1 MNQLV
6 TLTIDGRE
14 VSVPPGTTVL
24 DAARELGI
32 EIPTFCYYVKLSRL
46 GSCRMCLVEIA
57 KMRGLQT
64 ACTTPVRPEMV
75 VRTDTEE
82 VIKARRANLEFLL
95 TNHPLDCPVCD
106 KGGECDLQDYVF
118 KYGPSVSRYVEE
130 KRHKRKARPLSP
142 VIVYDEERCIL
153 CRRCVRF
160 LDEWADDPQLGVFE
174 RGCMSYIDTFPGQ
187 PLDSRFSGNVVD
199 LCPVGALTS
208 RIFRFRARSWELENV
223 PSVCPYCG
231 VGCNTHL
238 GVKMSQLRRI
248 TPRQNPDVNEEW
260 LCDKGRFAHQFVE
273 SPNRLTT
280 PLVRKNGELTPVSW
294 EEALTT
300 IAERLTAII
309 KENGPDSVGGIGSA
323 KATNE
328 ANYLFQRFM
337 RAVVGTNNVDHISR
351 MPEEARAMPPLTKI
365 EETEAIFLIGVNPSE
380 RAPIAELFINEAARR
395 YGAKVIVSDPRRIK
409 LARSAL
415 WLPCRPGAEVA
426 LLNGLARAIIAY
438 KLEGTGH
445 SFEEAEEWGKEAPS
459 SRFEYLALQ
468 VREYTPDKVEEWTD
482 VPIAALDQAT
492 RTLANAWSTLIFY
505 GQALAE
511 GPGWAALNNLALLV
525 GGVEPAY
532 MVGDNN
538 TPGALDVGVVP
549 HLYPGRQSVE
559 DEEVGEQLSQRWGTK
574 LRPDRGLT
582 VKEMMAA
589 LAADTL
595 KALYVMGSNP
605 AAVCPDGR
613 SLPRLDLLIV
623 QDLFLNETAELAD
636 VVLPAASFAEVDGTY
651 TNMTGLVQRIRPALK
666 PPGQARPDPQIIAD
680 LAEAMGHSFHYVS
693 PQVVMDEIAAVAPLY
708 SQISYE
714 ALGESGLQRRLPA
727 PPAWTFMAAPYEP
740 PAVNEDYPFILI
752 TGRLLH
758 DRGVL
763 LTRSAAMEGFVPRPF
778 VELNAADAQALD
790 IAPGEMVTVA
800 SERGS
805 MELEARL
812 SETIC
817 PGCVFVPLHVSE
829 TPVESLLGGEE
840 AITWVKVSKM

>member
-24 DAARELGI
+24 EAAQKLGI

-46 GSCRMCLVEIA
+46 GSCRMCLVEIER
-57 KMRGLQT
+57 MRGLQT

-75 VRTDTEE
+75 VHTNTEA

-106 KGGECDLQDYVF
+106 KGGECQLQDYVF

-142 VIVYDEERCIL
+142 FIVYDEERCIL

-187 PLDSRFSGNVVD
+187 PLDSKFSGNVVD

-208 RIFRFRARSWELENV
+208 RIFRFRARAWELENV

-231 VGCNTHL
+231 VGCNIYL
-238 GVKMSQLRRI
+238 GVKMGQLRRI
-248 TPRQNPDVNEEW
+248 TPRENPNVNEEW

-300 IAERLTAII
+300 ITKRLTAII
-309 KENGPDSVGGIGSA
+309 EENGADSVGGIGSV

-351 MPEEARAMPPLTKI
+351 MPEEARLMPSLTEI
-365 EETEAIFLIGVNPSE
+365 EEVNAIFLIGVNPSE
-380 RAPIAELFINEAARR
+380 RAPIAELFITEAARR
-395 YGAKVIVSDPRRIK
+395 YGAQVIVADPRRIK

-445 SFEEAEEWGKEAPS
+445 TFEEAEKRGKEAPP

-468 VREYTPDKVEEWTD
+468 VREYTPDKVEELTD
-482 VPIAALDQAT
+482 VPTAALYRAT
-492 RTLANAWSTLIFY
+492 RTLANSWSTLIFY
-505 GQALAE
+505 GQALTE
-511 GPGWAALNNLALLV
+511 GARWAALNNLALLV
-525 GGVEPAY
+525 GGSEPGY

-538 TPGALDVGVVP
+538 APGALDMGVVP

-559 DEEVGEQLSQRWGTK
+559 DERVREQLSQRWRTT

-589 LAADTL
+589 AAEGAL

-605 AAVCPDGR
+605 AAVYPAGEDC
-613 SLPRLDLLIV
+613 LQRLGLLIV
-623 QDLFLNETAELAD
+623 QDLFLNETAKLAD

-651 TNMTGLVQRIRPALK
+651 TNMTGLVQRIRPALE
-666 PPGQARPDPQIIAD
+666 PPGQARPDPQIIAA
-680 LAEAMGHSFHYVS
+680 LAEAMGQSFSRVL
-693 PQVVMDEIAAVAPLY
+693 PQAVMDEIAAVAPLY
-708 SQISYE
+708 GHISYE
-714 ALGESGLQRRLPA
+714 VLGENGLRIHLPA
-727 PPAWTFMAAPYEP
+727 PPAWTFMAAPYKP
-740 PAVNEDYPFILI
+740 PAANEDYPFILI
-752 TGRLLH
+752 TGRLLY
-758 DRGVL
+758 DRGTL
-763 LTRSAAMEGFVPRPF
+763 LTLSPAVEGFVPRPF
-778 VELNAADAQALD
+778 VEINAADAQALD
-790 IAPGEMVTVA
+790 IAPGEMVTVSSA
-800 SERGS
+800 AGS
-805 MELEARL
+805 MELEARV
-812 SETIC
+812 SQAIR
-817 PGCVFVPLHVSE
+817 PGCVFVPLHLSE
-829 TPVESLLGGEE
+829 TPVESLLGEE
-840 AITWVKVSKM
+840 AVIWVKISK